1 MPGHISIASVDEPI
15 EESYVDDEEHARRVE
30 RLAERGLVI
39 GSYVV
44 IPGRT
49 DGRLNS
55 ASSQVTV
62 WQKPSFVAD
71 SVLINTTDKRGM
83 LTYVHGSIVFFNFSD
98 TVFDFAL
105 VLLST
110 GQLWWFIIGDAV
122 KSLDQFMTTNK

>member
-15 EESYVDDEEHARRVE
+15 EESYVDEEEHVRRVE
-30 RLAERGLVI
+30 RLAVRGLVV
-39 GSYVV
+39 GSYIV

-55 ASSQVTV
+55 VASQVTV

-71 SVLINTTDKRGM
+71 SVMINTTDRRGTF
-83 LTYVHGSIVFFNFSD
+83 TYVHGSIIHFNFSD
-98 TVFDFAL
+98 AVFDFAL

-110 GQLWWFIIGDAV
+110 GQLWWFIIGDSV
-122 KSLDQFMTTNK
+122 KSLEQFMTAPA

>member
-15 EESYVDDEEHARRVE
+15 EESYVDEEEHVRRVE
-30 RLAERGLVI
+30 RLAARGLVI

-55 ASSQVTV
+55 VTSRV
-62 WQKPSFVAD
+62 TAWQKPSFVAD
-71 SVLINTTDKRGM
+71 SVLIDTTDKRGSF
-83 LTYVHGSIVFFNFSD
+83 TYVHGSIIHFNFSD

-110 GQLWWFIIGDAV
+110 GQLWWFIIGDSAM
-122 KSLDQFMTTNK
+122 SLDQFMATPA